1 MMTHPGLQNSPIYL
15 DYNATTPVDPAV
27 VAAMLPYLSTHFGNP
42 SSTHAYASPTRQ
54 AIATARAQV
63 AQLLH
68 CQPTEVVF
76 TGGGSESDTLAIRGA
91 ALLLRHRGKH
101 IITQVTEHPAVLN
114 ICDSLE
120 RLHDFRITYLP
131 VNAQGRI
138 NLVDLEA
145 AITEQTTLI
154 TIMHANNE
162 TGTLQP
168 IAEITAIAHRYGVLV
183 HTDAA
188 QSVGK
193 IPMDVAELG
202 VDLLTVV
209 GHKLY
214 APKGIGALYV
224 RDGLQLES
232 AIYGGGQE
240 HGRRAG
246 TENVAYM
253 VGLGVASELAQEQLV
268 TSQIRLQHL
277 RDLLQHRLEHY
288 LPDAV
293 HLNGHE
299 TERLPNTLNV
309 SIDGI
314 VGEEVLA
321 ATPEIASSTG
331 SACHEGN
338 TDPSSV
344 LTAMG
349 LTRDRALA
357 ALRLTLGRWSTEA
370 EVEQAST
377 LLVKSIDALR
387 KTRYNRVED
396 LQKTVL

>member
-1 MMTHPGLQNSPIYL
+1 MTEHPGLKNGPIYL
-15 DYNATTPVDPAV
+15 DYNATTPVDPLV
-27 VAAMLPYLSTHFGNP
+27 VEAILPFLSTHFGNP
-42 SSTHAYASPTRQ
+42 SSTHVYALPAQQ
-54 AIATARAQV
+54 AIRTARAQV

-68 CQPTEVVF
+68 CQSSEVIF
-76 TGGGSESDTLAIRGA
+76 TGCGSESDTLAIRGA
-91 ALLLRHRGKH
+91 ALAVRSRGNH

-114 ICDSLE
+114 ICKSLE
-120 RLHDFRITYLP
+120 RLHDFRVTYLP
-131 VNAQGRI
+131 VDAQGR
-138 NLVDLEA
+138 VHSEDVEA
-145 AITEQTTLI
+145 AITDQTVLI

-168 IAEITAIAHRYGVLV
+168 ISEIAAIAHRYNILM
-183 HTDAA
+183 HTDAS

-193 IPMDVAELG
+193 IPTRIDELG
-202 VDLLTVV
+202 VDMLTVA

-224 RDGLQLES
+224 RTGLQLEPV
-232 AIYGGGQE
+232 IYGGGQE

-253 VGLGVASELAQEQLV
+253 VGLGVACKLAYEQLA
-268 TSQIRLQHL
+268 TSQERVRRLRDRLQ
-277 RDLLQHRLEHY
+277 QRLEQQ
-288 LPDAV
+288 LPGSV
-293 HLNGHE
+293 HLNGHL
-299 TERLPNTLNV
+299 TERLPNTLNISV
-309 SIDGI
+309 EDV

-338 TDPSSV
+338 TEPSPV

-349 LTRDRALA
+349 VPHMQALG

-370 EVEQAST
+370 EVEHASV
-377 LLVKSIDALR
+377 LLAQSVDALR
-387 KTRYNRVED
+387 QKRYNRV
-396 LQKTVL
+396 